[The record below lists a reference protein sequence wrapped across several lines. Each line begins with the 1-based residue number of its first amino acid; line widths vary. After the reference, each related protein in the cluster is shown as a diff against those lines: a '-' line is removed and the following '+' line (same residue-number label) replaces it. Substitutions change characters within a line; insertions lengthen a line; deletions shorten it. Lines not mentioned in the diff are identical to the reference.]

1 MAVCVNPPH
10 IHLVGMKLM
19 LRGLVERVHAT
30 VVMVRW

>member
-19 LRGLVERVHAT
+19 LRGLEQVHAT